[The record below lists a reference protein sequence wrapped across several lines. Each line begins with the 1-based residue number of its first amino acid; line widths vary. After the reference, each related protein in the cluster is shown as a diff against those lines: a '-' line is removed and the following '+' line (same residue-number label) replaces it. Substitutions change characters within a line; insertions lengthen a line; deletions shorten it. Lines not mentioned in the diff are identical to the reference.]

1 MNRFISVV
9 LILIILVACVGFFR
23 GWFSMTTN
31 NEPLT
36 EKLDVHFQVDRDK
49 MKQDANA
56 VEEKTEANWE
66 EVATLVFE
74 FPCFDWAVPKTRA
87 RLFETPSLWVSGK
100 TMPLNIHSQ
109 KAPLE

>member
-1 MNRFISVV
+1 MFIMNRFVSVV
-9 LILIILVACVGFFR
+9 LILIILVVSVGFFR

-56 VEEKTEANWE
+56 VETKTKSILSLEKKEQ
-66 EVATLVFE
+66 LQ
-74 FPCFDWAVPKTRA
+74 RA
-87 RLFETPSLWVSGK
+87 PR
-100 TMPLNIHSQ
+100 
-109 KAPLE
+109 

>member
-1 MNRFISVV
+1 MESTVLSLGKFISIMNRFISVV
-9 LILIILVACVGFFR
+9 LILIILVVCVGFFR

-56 VEEKTEANWE
+56 VEEKTKSI
-66 EVATLVFE
+66 L
-74 FPCFDWAVPKTRA
+74 
-87 RLFETPSLWVSGK
+87 SLEKKEQLQS
-100 TMPLNIHSQ
+100 
-109 KAPLE
+109 APR

>member
-9 LILIILVACVGFFR
+9 MILIILVVCVGIFR

-56 VEEKTEANWE
+56 VEEKTKS
-66 EVATLVFE
+66 V
-74 FPCFDWAVPKTRA
+74 
-87 RLFETPSLWVSGK
+87 
-100 TMPLNIHSQ
+100 LNLEKKEDQ
-109 KAPLE
+109 VQNAPR

>member
-1 MNRFISVV
+1 M
-9 LILIILVACVGFFR
+9 ILIILVVCVGFFR

-56 VEEKTEANWE
+56 VEEKTKS
-66 EVATLVFE
+66 V
-74 FPCFDWAVPKTRA
+74 
-87 RLFETPSLWVSGK
+87 
-100 TMPLNIHSQ
+100 LNLEKKEDQ
-109 KAPLE
+109 VQNAPR

>member
-9 LILIILVACVGFFR
+9 MILIILVVCVGFFR

-56 VEEKTEANWE
+56 VEEKTKS
-66 EVATLVFE
+66 V
-74 FPCFDWAVPKTRA
+74 
-87 RLFETPSLWVSGK
+87 
-100 TMPLNIHSQ
+100 LNLEKKEDQ
-109 KAPLE
+109 VQNAPR

>member
-56 VEEKTEANWE
+56 VEEKT
-66 EVATLVFE
+66 
-74 FPCFDWAVPKTRA
+74 K
-87 RLFETPSLWVSGK
+87 SI
-100 TMPLNIHSQ
+100 LNLEKKEDQ
-109 KAPLE
+109 LQNAPQ

>member
-1 MNRFISVV
+1 MFTVNRFASIV
-9 LILIILVACVGFFR
+9 LILIIAVVCIGFFR

-56 VEEKTEANWE
+56 VQEKTKGFLNSDKDEA
-66 EVATLVFE
+66 
-74 FPCFDWAVPKTRA
+74 PPQIVPR
-87 RLFETPSLWVSGK
+87 
-100 TMPLNIHSQ
+100 
-109 KAPLE
+109 

>member
-56 VEEKTEANWE
+56 VEEKT
-66 EVATLVFE
+66 
-74 FPCFDWAVPKTRA
+74 K
-87 RLFETPSLWVSGK
+87 SI
-100 TMPLNIHSQ
+100 LNLEKKEDQ
-109 KAPLE
+109 LQNAPR